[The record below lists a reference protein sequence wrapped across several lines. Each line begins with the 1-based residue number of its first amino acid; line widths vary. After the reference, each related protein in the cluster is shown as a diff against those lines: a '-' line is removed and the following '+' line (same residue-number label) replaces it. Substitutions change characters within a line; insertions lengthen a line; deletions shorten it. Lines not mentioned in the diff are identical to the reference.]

1 MLHHDLYILSLY
13 FTPEHAVMYEDE
25 VMRRYNQMDIAALV
39 ERGLI
44 RIWAPQW
51 FFRDGRPYFL
61 PPDPA
66 RADGRRARSRL
77 GRSYNNQEYLN

>member
-44 RIWAPQW
+44 RIGRLSGFFGMGAHIFYRLTPQGLMAA
-51 FFRDGRPYFL
+51 GREV
-61 PPDPA
+61 A
-66 RADGRRARSRL
+66 
-77 GRSYNNQEYLN
+77 